1 MGFCT
6 KCGKEL
12 NENDRF
18 CFHCGEPIPEL
29 RKQVV
34 HEENNKE
41 TTKERK
47 QETWDSEKN
56 QKTEEP
62 IVEKT
67 QHTKTEEPL
76 KKETKQKNIFA
87 DKRTIILIV
96 IAIIVV
102 GILVIIGGAFL
113 KKGKGDSD
121 SDVSKK
127 LLEDVQYNTYTND
140 TVFFSLDY
148 PQGYQVTEPNTN
160 NVVITESNEA
170 DFQVVIEYTYHTV
183 SNSAIYSADDFAA
196 QIQADFSVFTDWVGV
211 SELNMTSQ
219 QQTTVAGMKCYEYC
233 FDFMMDNNQH
243 AGKLYLFDSMSDCGC
258 YSFMTVVNENVE
270 LADAY
275 KELANTMLQSFRI
288 TGQCMPEGYQVYDND
303 TLGLQLM
310 VRNDAAAKI
319 TESSSGD
326 AVAIYPI
333 EGIYTE
339 CSIWISEST
348 FGTEKEMV
356 SALQSS
362 CSYYLEYK
370 DNAQYLSQP
379 IELEYGRYPCLGIDL
394 QYYDD
399 GVKKTVSNFL
409 LKVGDAYWK
418 VTMDTTDAYYNTA
431 ALAVSDVL
439 FSIMFDN
446 LPVPLEE
453 TAMNNMSSSTG
464 TDNST
469 VQKDTNETVQ
479 KSNTSSDSKSPV
491 ADIIAQIEN
500 TAGFQKNAGE
510 QGIVADMN
518 FDGIEDFLATYI
530 VENSEG
536 ILDVMYEVWT
546 LPSTGPVK
554 LKSGLVFS
562 QVGGNSGMV
571 SVVLKDN
578 THYLVVGRNEPEG
591 DKFNSYNSYFEWS
604 TDKPEIIGGGYY
616 LEGHGNYEDT
626 ENGRYIW
633 GATKIDY
640 DTFVEYQ
647 LDFSETLYRL
657 NILLSPDTNHA
668 KAFAD
673 FK

>member
-6 KCGKEL
+6 KCGKQL

-41 TTKERK
+41 TTKELK
-47 QETWDSEKN
+47 QETVDNEIS
-56 QKTEEP
+56 QKQEEA
-62 IVEKT
+62 IVEKP
-67 QHTKTEEPL
+67 QHIKTEEPL
-76 KKETKQKNIFA
+76 KKETKPKNIFA
-87 DKRTIILIV
+87 DKRTIILI
-96 IAIIVV
+96 AIIAV
-102 GILVIIGGAFL
+102 GILAIAGGALL

-121 SDVSKK
+121 SEVSKK
-127 LLEDVQYNTYTND
+127 LLEDIQYSTYAND
-140 TVFFSLDY
+140 TVFFCVDY
-148 PQGYQVTEPNTN
+148 PQGYQITEPNTN
-160 NVVITESNEA
+160 NVIITESNEA
-170 DFQVVIEYTYHTV
+170 DFQVAIEYTYHTV

-196 QIQADFSVFTDWVGV
+196 QIQADFSVFKEWVGV

-219 QQTTVAGMKCYEYC
+219 QQTTIAGMKCYEYC

-288 TGQCMPEGYQVYDND
+288 TGQCIPEGYKIYDND

-310 VRNDAAAKI
+310 IRNDAAANI
-319 TESSSGD
+319 TESSSDD

-339 CSIWISEST
+339 CSILIRESS
-348 FGTEKEMV
+348 FGTESEMV

-362 CSYYLEYK
+362 CSYYIEYR

-409 LKVGDAYWK
+409 LKVGDAYWE

-439 FSIMFDN
+439 FSIMLDN
-446 LPVPLEE
+446 MPVPLEE
-453 TAMNNMSSSTG
+453 TAMNNMDSSTE
-464 TDNST
+464 TNNT
-469 VQKDTNETVQ
+469 VQKDTKTQQ
-479 KSNTSSDSKSPV
+479 KSNTSNNGKSAV

-500 TAGFQKNAGE
+500 TSGFRQNTGE
-510 QGIVADMN
+510 QGILADMN
-518 FDGIEDFLATYI
+518 FDGVEDFLATYT

-536 ILDVMYEVWT
+536 IIDVMYEVWT
-546 LPSTGPVK
+546 LPSTGPVM

-578 THYLVVGRNEPEG
+578 SHYLVVSCNEPEG
-591 DKFNSYNSYFEWS
+591 DKFNSYTSYFEWN
-604 TDKPEIIGGGYY
+604 TDKQGTIDGGYY

-626 ENGRYIW
+626 DNGRYIW
-633 GATKIDY
+633 GDTKIDY

-647 LDFSETLYRL
+647 LDFSDTLYRL
-657 NILLSPDTNHA
+657 NILSSPDTNHA